1 MTTSQSGAYAEQIM
15 AELRRLGAGQDR
27 IREIMAEVH
36 ALVGNTVD
44 QDLSAVFG
52 SAEQFAGDVL
62 ADRWPLRADYL
73 RRLRAE
79 MLARGVA
86 DARISEVLAEVSTSR
101 EFPMSAFGP
110 PGEYAASVAAE
121 AGMPHPPVSAA
132 SRIFTGALSTAA
144 TLLAVEG
151 VVGLVRH
158 QSAPVTLAVLLTAVL
173 IPAMSQLILL
183 ISLSGATGCAAV
195 VGLVVLPQIAQ
206 VVALAW
212 LRQPVLAEL
221 PAGIA
226 TAAGVAAMVGLFLTT
241 RRDLTGPSSTAQ
253 ARNAPR
259 RTRWGA
265 AMLGVVE
272 IAVLTVVV
280 LQLR

>member
-62 ADRWPLRADYL
+62 ADRWPVRADYL

-101 EFPMSAFGP
+101 EFPMSVFGP
-110 PGEYAASVAAE
+110 PGEYAARVAAE
-121 AGMPHPPVSAA
+121 AGYSP
-132 SRIFTGALSTAA
+132 
-144 TLLAVEG
+144 
-151 VVGLVRH
+151 
-158 QSAPVTLAVLLTAVL
+158 AP
-173 IPAMSQLILL
+173 
-183 ISLSGATGCAAV
+183 C
-195 VGLVVLPQIAQ
+195 
-206 VVALAW
+206 
-212 LRQPVLAEL
+212 
-221 PAGIA
+221 
-226 TAAGVAAMVGLFLTT
+226 
-241 RRDLTGPSSTAQ
+241 
-253 ARNAPR
+253 PR
-259 RTRWGA
+259 RRRCSPWRVSSGSSGTNPR
-265 AMLGVVE
+265 
-272 IAVLTVVV
+272 
-280 LQLR
+280 R